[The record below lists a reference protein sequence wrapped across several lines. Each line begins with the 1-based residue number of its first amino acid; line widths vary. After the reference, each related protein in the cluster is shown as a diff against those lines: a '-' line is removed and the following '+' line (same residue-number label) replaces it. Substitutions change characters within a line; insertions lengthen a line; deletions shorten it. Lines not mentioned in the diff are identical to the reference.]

1 MLEIDALRGIGALAV
16 LVFHF
21 TSRYPEMLPNVA
33 AVDIKFPGGHYGVML
48 FFALSGFAIHFS
60 FKRLEHVGDFI
71 VARFARL
78 FPAYWAAMACTL
90 IVEYFAGPPQL
101 DIPLLDQLV
110 NPTMLQSYAGL
121 ASVDGAYWTL
131 GVELAFY
138 GCMAALWRFRL
149 LKRLEPVLFLWLATR
164 WLMELWPAVPE
175 LAAQG
180 FILRYIQYFA
190 IGLIAYRVHAGQR
203 SWRQQAPLIG
213 FLFVTLAVFESIG
226 IVIVGAA
233 LQLLF
238 ALVVA
243 GRLRFI
249 AVRPLLIVG
258 AMSYPL
264 YLVHQHVGMTI
275 MFRADRAGWNP
286 YVGLLLATV
295 AVGLIG
301 WCIHKYV
308 ERPGGDFI
316 LRKWRGHVETGHEL
330 VPMER
335 GRLIELDL
343 LRGIGAL
350 LVINFHYSTRFHEM
364 FPNEKHVAFHMIGG
378 NYRVMLFFAIS
389 GFAIFFSMRKLTD
402 ARDFVIGRMARLYP
416 AYWVAI
422 LLTTSFEHMA
432 DIRSLE
438 VSTTDIFVN
447 LSMLQ
452 GFFYMPAVDGAYWTL
467 TIELAFYFCAIVLW
481 RLNCFKRIE
490 LILLPWLALKL
501 AAHLVPVLPTRVET
515 LLVLRW
521 IPFFAIGLLSY
532 RVWAGERGWRDQ
544 LVYFL
549 AVILTVTLTETP
561 DVIVAALI
569 LGLTFVLMI
578 EGYLHRLC
586 FRPLLWLGGISYSL
600 YLVHQNIGYTV
611 MVVGNRL
618 GVSPNLSFAV
628 AVVTAMALGALV
640 NRTIERPAT
649 RIVAAWWRNYRR
661 PAVVAHA
668 AQAVVAVPVKTDA
681 GNA

>member
-1 MLEIDALRGIGALAV
+1 MSGMRPGDRLIEIDALRGIGALAV

-33 AVDIKFPGGHYGVML
+33 AVDIKFPGGHYAVML

-71 VARFARL
+71 AARFARL
-78 FPAYWAAMACTL
+78 FPAYWAAMSCTL
-90 IVEYFAGPPQL
+90 IVEYFAGPSQL
-101 DIPLLDQLV
+101 DIPLLDRLV

-121 ASVDGAYWTL
+121 SSIDGAYWTL

-138 GCMAALWRFRL
+138 CCMALLWRFSL
-149 LKRLEPVLFLWLATR
+149 LKRLEPILFLWLAMR

-180 FILRYIQYFA
+180 LVLRYVQYFA
-190 IGLIAYRVHAGQR
+190 IGLISYRVHAGKR
-203 SWRQQAPLIG
+203 TWRQQSPLIAV
-213 FLFVTLAVFESIG
+213 LFATLATFETID
-226 IVIVGAA
+226 ILIVGAA
-233 LQLLF
+233 LQAVF

-243 GRLRFI
+243 GRLRFLAI
-249 AVRPLLIVG
+249 RPLLVIG
-258 AMSYPL
+258 AISYPL

-295 AVGLIG
+295 SVVLIG
-301 WCIHKYV
+301 WCIHTWI
-308 ERPGGDFI
+308 ERPAGNLI
-316 LRKWRGHVETGHEL
+316 LRKWRAYVETSHAH
-330 VPMER
+330 VAMER
-335 GRLIELDL
+335 GRLVELDL

-364 FPNEKHVAFHMIGG
+364 FPNERHVAFHMIGG

-389 GFAIFFSMRKLTD
+389 GFAIFFSMRKLTN

-416 AYWVAI
+416 AYWIAI
-422 LLTTSFEHMA
+422 LLTTGFEHMA

-467 TIELAFYFCAIVLW
+467 TIELAFYFCAILLW
-481 RLNCFKRIE
+481 RFDCFKRIE

-501 AAHLVPVLPTRVET
+501 GAHLVPVLPTRVET

-532 RVWAGERGWRDQ
+532 RVWSGERAWRDQ
-544 LVYFL
+544 LAYFL
-549 AVILTVTLTETP
+549 AVILIVTLTETP
-561 DVIVAALI
+561 DVIIATVI
-569 LGLTFVLMI
+569 LWATFVLMI
-578 EGYLHRLC
+578 EGHLHRFC

-611 MVVGNRL
+611 MVVGNRMGL
-618 GVSPNLSFAV
+618 SPNLSFA
-628 AVVTAMALGALV
+628 AAIVTAMGLGTLV

-649 RIVAAWWRNYRR
+649 RIIMGWWRNHGWR
-661 PAVVAHA
+661 A
-668 AQAVVAVPVKTDA
+668 AGARAAA
-681 GNA
+681 G